1 MRFLNLPVGFHLF
14 QKMPLRHEF
23 PAAGTEYL
31 GGTSDG
37 YLYQTAF
44 AGGSLAHS
52 FEMVRQ
58 FLVEEGYGELPLP
71 KDLEELKRFRL
82 PSRNRQMLLF
92 EDSGYVHNPIKIL
105 FPRDARQKRA
115 LILEIY
121 NEQAPNHL
129 LRFHRRMLE

>member
-1 MRFLNLPVGFHLF
+1 
-14 QKMPLRHEF
+14 MPLRQEF
-23 PAAGTEYL
+23 PAAGSEYL

-44 AGGSLAHS
+44 AGGTLEQS
-52 FEMVRQ
+52 FGMVRQ
-58 FLVEEGYGELPLP
+58 FLEEEGYGGLPLP
-71 KDLEELKRFRL
+71 ENLEELKMFRL
-82 PSRNRQMLLF
+82 PARNRQILMF

-105 FPRDARQKRA
+105 FPTDARQKRT

-129 LRFHRRMLE
+129 LRFHRRMLD